1 MTEAEARAGP
11 LPPSPG
17 RAAVPPFRR
26 FYEPDSIR
34 VMSDALELVC
44 RLLPAAARDN
54 ESLRR
59 RLALH
64 IMHGLDAGD
73 RDAMRLAMGAALW
86 VRV

>member
-1 MTEAEARAGP
+1 M
-11 LPPSPG
+11 PPSPG
-17 RAAVPPFRR
+17 QAAKPPFRR

-34 VMSDALELVC
+34 VMTDALELAA
-44 RLLPAAARDN
+44 RMLPAFARGN

-64 IMHGLDAGD
+64 IMHDLDAGE
-73 RDAMRLAMGAALW
+73 RDAMRLAASAVLW

>member
-1 MTEAEARAGP
+1 MPRDMP
-11 LPPSPG
+11 LFRGSFS
-17 RAAVPPFRR
+17 APPFKR

-34 VMSDALELVC
+34 VMSDALDMAC
-44 RLLPAAARDN
+44 RMLAAGTIES

-64 IMHGLDAGD
+64 IMHDMDGGE
-73 RDAMRLAMGAALW
+73 RDPMRLAMRAVFS